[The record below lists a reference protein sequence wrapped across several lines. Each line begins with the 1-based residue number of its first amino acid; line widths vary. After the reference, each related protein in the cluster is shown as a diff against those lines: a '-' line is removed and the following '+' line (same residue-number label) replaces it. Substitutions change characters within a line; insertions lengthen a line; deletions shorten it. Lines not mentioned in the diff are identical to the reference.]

1 MHAKNTP
8 SPLSHFRENLEV
20 VNRKTSIRIVTVHQK
35 PQSTQNMFCVTVFE
49 RYSFLSCGTFP
60 EKGWGKTI
68 TNVLNHVCRK
78 FVRLILK
85 LSVKIPDFFFFYK
98 SMSFDDQMF
107 CTSADEKKQT
117 NQKQNKKT
125 NNTCTCRVQWYR
137 HKGREAMSQS

>member
-85 LSVKIPDFFFFYK
+85 LSVKIPDFFFFL
-98 SMSFDDQMF
+98 
-107 CTSADEKKQT
+107 
-117 NQKQNKKT
+117 QK
-125 NNTCTCRVQWYR
+125 
-137 HKGREAMSQS
+137 HEF